1 MNYWMK
7 RSAGSCMIL
16 RFDLCRGRPFRILEG
31 LTSRTRNQES
41 RTRMMGSEQSIF
53 CSPRAILLKKSRY
66 ICIMKKVLL
75 FVLAAIAIQSCTGKS
90 DQKLPI
96 LGNRE
101 PIERIVDGKT
111 VADTVYQTIQPFSYL
126 NQDSVAISDKDF
138 DGKIYVADFFFTSCN
153 SICPVM
159 HRNML
164 NVYKK
169 FKDNPKVKFL
179 SHSIDIKY
187 DLPSRL
193 KTYATKLGIEGNQW
207 EFVHGSR
214 DSIFDISARNYLVSA
229 FEDSSNPQ
237 GLVHQGWFIL
247 VDTKKQI
254 RGAYDGTNEDQVK
267 QLMEDMD
274 KLLKEE
280 ASSEK

>member
-1 MNYWMK
+1 
-7 RSAGSCMIL
+7 
-16 RFDLCRGRPFRILEG
+16 
-31 LTSRTRNQES
+31 
-41 RTRMMGSEQSIF
+41 
-53 CSPRAILLKKSRY
+53 
-66 ICIMKKVLL
+66 MKKVLL

-111 VADTVYQTIQPFSYL
+111 VVDTIYQTIQPFSYL
-126 NQDSVAISDKDF
+126 NQDSVALSDKDF

-169 FKDNPKVKFL
+169 FKDHPKVKFL

-280 ASSEK
+280 AASEK